1 MSRPDARVS
10 ARNLCARLVRS
21 GEAQSVLEA
30 AIVIPFLI
38 LLVLGVV
45 ELGLAIDHSH
55 LVSALSREG
64 SNLISR
70 ETELED
76 AATVLGTIGG
86 SRVDFNSNA
95 VVIFSVLKR
104 GETTNTTNYG
114 KMILY
119 ARYTFGTYSASSKLS
134 TRGSGS
140 FGADHVA
147 TNSDN
152 DSSLQVSNPPA
163 NLIGVNGG
171 MVYVTEVFSR
181 HALIT
186 PLREFGVNVPEEL
199 YSVAYF

>member
-1 MSRPDARVS
+1 MSRPDAHHSVRRFWS
-10 ARNLCARLVRS
+10 RLAL
-21 GEAQSVLEA
+21 GTEAQSILEA
-30 AIVIPFLI
+30 AIVLPFLI
-38 LLVLGVV
+38 TLLLAVV

-70 ETELED
+70 ETPLEN
-76 AATVLGTIGG
+76 AATVLGSIGG

-104 GETTNTTNYG
+104 GETTNSTNYG
-114 KMILY
+114 KVILY
-119 ARYTFGTYSASSKLS
+119 ARYTFGTYGASSKIS
-134 TRGSGS
+134 TRGTGA
-140 FGADHVA
+140 FDADHVA
-147 TNSDN
+147 TNSDS
-152 DSSLQVSNPPA
+152 DASLQVTNAPV

-186 PLREFGVNVPEEL
+186 PLDQFGVNVPREL